1 MGRTCSFSVS
11 DQTTPERLDMIFN
24 SIWAMEE
31 RVKFEINTSRCNNIS
46 LGRVLSMK
54 NVLDLHRPN
63 SRKYLESSTILV
75 KTQFARRILQFG
87 LTLIRTE
94 KPVYVKVI

>member
-1 MGRTCSFSVS
+1 MGRTCSLSVS
-11 DQTTPERLDMIFN
+11 DETTPERLDMIFN

-31 RVKFEINTSRCNNIS
+31 RVKFEINTTRCNNIS
-46 LGRVLSMK
+46 LGRILSMK

-75 KTQFARRILQFG
+75 KTQIARRLLQFG
-87 LTLIRTE
+87 LALIRTE

>member
-11 DQTTPERLDMIFN
+11 DQTTPERLDTIFN
-24 SIWAMEE
+24 SIWSMEE
-31 RVKFEINTSRCNNIS
+31 RVKFEINTTRCNNIS
-46 LGRVLSMK
+46 LRRILSMK

-75 KTQFARRILQFG
+75 KTQFARRLLQFG

>member
-1 MGRTCSFSVS
+1 MGRTCSLSVS
-11 DQTTPERLDMIFN
+11 DETTPERLDMIFN

-31 RVKFEINTSRCNNIS
+31 RVKFEINTTRCNNIS
-46 LGRVLSMK
+46 LGRILSMK

-75 KTQFARRILQFG
+75 KTQITRRLLQFG
-87 LTLIRTE
+87 LALIRTE
-94 KPVYVKVI
+94 RPVYVRVI

>member
-11 DQTTPERLDMIFN
+11 DQTTPERLDTIFN

-31 RVKFEINTSRCNNIS
+31 RVKFEINTSRCNKIS
-46 LGRVLSMK
+46 LGRILSMK

-75 KTQFARRILQFG
+75 KTQFARRLLQFG
-87 LTLIRTE
+87 LALIRTE